1 MVNIVKKFLIMLSN
15 LQFKTASK
23 RAIQNTAEANGDL
36 ISNKIAD
43 IISEMKKNSKQS
55 QIIWKYSQMSMI
67 KKFLKKD
74 MYL

>member
-36 ISNKIAD
+36 ISNKIAN

-55 QIIWKYSQMSMI
+55 KIIWKYSQMSMI
-67 KKFLKKD
+67 KKCLKKY

>member
-1 MVNIVKKFLIMLSN
+1 MLSN
-15 LQFKTASK
+15 LLFKTASK

-43 IISEMKKNSKQS
+43 IISEIKKNSKQS
-55 QIIWKYSQMSMI
+55 KIIWKYLQMSMI
-67 KKFLKKD
+67 KKCLKKD